1 MDTPRTPGKF
11 PCVLCN
17 PPPHPGLPSLQ
28 TRGTTSQLSIAGDD
42 FAFSRLSY
50 KRNRTVCS
58 QFRRASIAQ
67 HNYSEIQS
75 CSRVGANHS
84 FCCRRAHIRLHG
96 EDKLCL
102 CVDWLMVIWFV
113 SSFQRLR
120 TERLSLCVTHGYLW
134 ADVFTGHQ

>member
-1 MDTPRTPGKF
+1 MDTPRTRASF
-11 PCVLCN
+11 LVLVVI
-17 PPPHPGLPSLQ
+17 PPLLPGLPSLQ

-58 QFRRASIAQ
+58 EVRRASIAQ

-84 FCCRRAHIRLHG
+84 LCCRQAHIRLHG

-102 CVDWLMVIWFV
+102 CVDWLMVIWFA
-113 SSFQRLR
+113 SSFRRLR
-120 TERLSLCVTHGYLW
+120 TELLSLCVTHGYLW
-134 ADVFTGHQ
+134 AAVFTGHQ